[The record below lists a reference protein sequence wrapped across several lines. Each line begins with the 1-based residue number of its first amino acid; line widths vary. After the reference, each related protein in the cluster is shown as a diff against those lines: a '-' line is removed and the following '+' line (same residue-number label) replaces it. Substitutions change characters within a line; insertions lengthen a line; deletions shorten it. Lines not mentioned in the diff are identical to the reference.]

1 MTDEVTAILEKLE
14 NAGLIER
21 TGEMRWGERSCEWEP
36 VYVVS
41 ELGRAL
47 SKAGIAPDDYLNGG
61 CKKLTQA
68 SASITSVAAA

>member
-21 TGEMRWGERSCEWEP
+21 TGEMRWGERSCEWQP
-36 VYVVS
+36 VHVVS

-47 SKAGIAPDDYLNGG
+47 SKAGIAP
-61 CKKLTQA
+61 TT
-68 SASITSVAAA
+68 I

>member
-21 TGEMRWGERSCEWEP
+21 TGRSCEWQP

-47 SKAGIAPDDYLNGG
+47 SKAGIAP
-61 CKKLTQA
+61 TT
-68 SASITSVAAA
+68 I

>member
-21 TGEMRWGERSCEWEP
+21 TGETRWGERSCEWQP

-47 SKAGIAPDDYLNGG
+47 SNAGIAPDDYLNGG
-61 CKKLTQA
+61 YKN
-68 SASITSVAAA
+68 